1 MKRSSSN
8 KHWLTAYY
16 PGWFLGLT
24 VGLEACL
31 DVGYRRGSVADAVGL
46 MLRYFNMDI
55 EHFPP
60 FVMRALDLSYTQ

>member
-1 MKRSSSN
+1 M
-8 KHWLTAYY
+8 
-16 PGWFLGLT
+16 
-24 VGLEACL
+24 GLEACL